1 MQSDALR
8 GGNAEPK
15 GCGHTIAQLV
25 KGVFSVPT
33 IHLTLSDTEH
43 KMLSELSKAH
53 YRTNVAELRYLIESA
68 YKQYLTE
75 SQEEN
80 L

>member
-1 MQSDALR
+1 M
-8 GGNAEPK
+8 
-15 GCGHTIAQLV
+15 
-25 KGVFSVPT
+25 PT

-53 YRTNVAELRYLIESA
+53 YRTNVAELRYLIKSA
-68 YKQYLTE
+68 YKQYLVE
-75 SQEEN
+75 RQEDN

>member
-1 MQSDALR
+1 M
-8 GGNAEPK
+8 
-15 GCGHTIAQLV
+15 
-25 KGVFSVPT
+25 PT
-33 IHLTLSDTEH
+33 IHLNLSDTEH

-53 YRTNVAELRYLIESA
+53 YRSNVAELRYLIESA